1 MRNLRLALTSGQWM
15 ILVAIVLL
23 ALLGFG
29 YIERTTEQLAAQA
42 ELEQWEARVQEA
54 KAQRERLE
62 KELAYVQTDDYIDRQ
77 ARTIF
82 GWVRPGE
89 TPVEVIIEEPPAT
102 SAQPAGQP
110 AQVKRPWQAWWD
122 LFFGR

>member
-1 MRNLRLALTSGQWM
+1 MRNLRLALSSGQWM

-23 ALLGFG
+23 GLLGFG

-54 KAQRERLE
+54 RAQRERLE

-77 ARTIF
+77 ARAIF

-89 TPVEVIIEEPPAT
+89 TPVEVIIQEPPAAA
-102 SAQPAGQP
+102 AQSAGQP
-110 AQVKRPWQAWWD
+110 ARAKQPWQAWWEF
-122 LFFGR
+122 FFGP